1 MCLGVIGGLSPSFR
15 SEKSIQ
21 DGRVGI
27 VTPIVCLGLA
37 ETCYKVVSG
46 AVPVE
51 CTGRKKN
58 PPVINTPSGSVEMCD
73 SQVAILLQ

>member
-51 CTGRKKN
+51 CTGRKK
-58 PPVINTPSGSVEMCD
+58 TRLS
-73 SQVAILLQ
+73 